1 MNKTTL
7 LVAGLGLLITTA
19 AVSIA
24 TYAAPFNHFYDAD
37 KFTAINEAL
46 ASGDYAAWMAAI
58 GGDRRFGDITEENF
72 DQFAE
77 MHRLLQ
83 AGDTE
88 GAKAIAEQL
97 GIEPGEGGPGLMFR
111 HGLKQGEFNSRI
123 SQ

>member
-46 ASGDYAAWMAAI
+46 ASGDYAAWVAAT
-58 GGDRRFGDITEENF
+58 GGDSRFGENITEENF

-83 AGDTE
+83 AGDTQ

-111 HGLKQGEFNSRI
+111 HGLKQGEFNSR
-123 SQ
+123 